1 MKIYTY
7 SEEETKILGKMIG
20 AFMKNEGIKIIAL
33 YGEMGAGKT
42 VLTKGIAST
51 FGIEEKKIASSSF
64 IIISHYPEHN
74 FYHIDLYRIENITK
88 EDMDLWDY
96 FESGICVIEWA
107 EKLSELPEKTLKI
120 TIDLVDENCRIFNL
134 EF

>member
-20 AFMKNEGIKIIAL
+20 AFIKNEGIKTVAL

-42 VLTKGIAST
+42 MLTKGIASA

-74 FYHIDLYRIENITK
+74 FYHIDLYRIENIAK

-96 FESGICVIEWA
+96 FESGTCVIEWA
-107 EKLSELPEKTLKI
+107 EKLTELPEKTLKI
-120 TIDLVDENCRIFNL
+120 TINLVSENSRIFNL